1 LPRGTHACLEINS
14 FRMLASRPLS
24 SPYSDQAAID
34 LANDRSELSL
44 AVSSGNVK
52 VFFRRPA

>member
-1 LPRGTHACLEINS
+1 
-14 FRMLASRPLS
+14 MLASVPTS
-24 SPYSDQAAID
+24 APYLEQAAID